1 MGEGI
6 KNRYD
11 FVFLFDVKDGNPNGD
26 PDQVN
31 LPRADAE
38 DQHGLVTDVCIKRK
52 VRNFVA
58 LKKVIDKDGKI
69 IPENR
74 YDIFIRQRDINSDD
88 SYLNAIIGKASGNT
102 TSEKRNNLCD
112 DYWDIRTFGAVLSTG
127 EKEGGEAEEK
137 EGEEAAKGKK
147 PKKEKIRGAGT
158 VRGPVQFTF
167 ARSEDRIYQAE
178 HSITRCC
185 VTTEKEKNDQLKKDR
200 EFATTFGR
208 KATVPYALYR
218 MHGFI
223 SAVDARK
230 TGFSEDDLKLL
241 WESLINAFEND
252 RAAARGEMNPR
263 KLVIFKH
270 SSHLGNELS
279 GRLFDRVKI
288 TKNAVLPRGK
298 EDYTIS
304 VNKEK
309 LPVDDKNKPLIVIQ
323 EWPEETIY

>member
-1 MGEGI
+1 MSEPI

-52 VRNFVA
+52 VRNYVQ
-58 LKKVIDKDGKI
+58 LKYDLKT
-69 IPENR
+69 P
-74 YDIFIRQRDINSDD
+74 YDIFIRQRDINKED
-88 SYLNAIIGKASGNT
+88 SYLNAIIGKAPGNAP
-102 TSEKRNNLCD
+102 SEKRKRLCD
-112 DYWDIRTFGAVLSTG
+112 DYWDIRTFGAVLTTG
-127 EKEGGEAEEK
+127 EKEGSEAAEE
-137 EGEEAAKGKK
+137 EGEESAKSKK
-147 PKKEKIRGAGT
+147 QKKEKIRGAGT

-167 ARSEDRIYQAE
+167 GRSEDRIYQAE

-185 VTTEKEKNDQLKKDR
+185 VTTKKERDDQAKKDR
-200 EFATTFGR
+200 EYASTFGR

-230 TGFSEDDLKLL
+230 TGFSEEDLKLL
-241 WESLINAFEND
+241 WESLVNAFEND

-263 KLVIFKH
+263 KLVVFKH
-270 SSHLGNELS
+270 ASHLGNELS
-279 GRLFDRVKI
+279 GRLFERVTVKRN
-288 TKNAVLPRGK
+288 TELPRGI
-298 EDYTIS
+298 EDYAI
-304 VNKEK
+304 VVDKEN
-309 LPVDDKNKPLIVIQ
+309 LPSKIEIK
-323 EWPEETIY
+323 EWPEENVF

>member
-1 MGEGI
+1 MSKAI

-52 VRNFVA
+52 VRNYVA
-58 LKKVIDKDGKI
+58 LKKVVEKEGKTV
-69 IPENR
+69 PENR
-74 YDIFIRQRDINSDD
+74 YDIFIRQRDINSDE

-102 TSEKRNNLCD
+102 ASEKRNNLCD

-127 EKEGGEAEEK
+127 EKEASEAEVK
-137 EGEEAAKGKK
+137 EGEEAVRGKK
-147 PKKEKIRGAGT
+147 QKRERIRGAGT

-200 EFATTFGR
+200 EFASTFGR

-218 MHGFI
+218 MHGFV
-223 SAVDARK
+223 SAVDAKK

-241 WESLINAFEND
+241 WESLINVFEHD

-279 GRLFDRVKI
+279 GRLFERVVVK
-288 TKNAVLPRGK
+288 KNSDLPRGE
-298 EDYTIS
+298 EDYAIA
-304 VNKEK
+304 VDKAG
-309 LPVDDKNKPLIVIQ
+309 LPSGVEIQ
-323 EWPEETIY
+323 EWPEENVF

>member
-1 MGEGI
+1 MNEAI

-52 VRNFVA
+52 VRNYVMLEKE
-58 LKKVIDKDGKI
+58 LKS
-69 IPENR
+69 PF
-74 YDIFIRQRDINSDD
+74 DIFIRQEQV
-88 SYLNAIIGKASGNT
+88 LNKIIDAAEGENIQQRQDG
-102 TSEKRNNLCD
+102 LCQN
-112 DYWDIRTFGAVLSTG
+112 YFDIRAFGAVLSTG
-127 EKEGGEAEEK
+127 E
-137 EGEEAAKGKK
+137 
-147 PKKEKIRGAGT
+147 RGAGT

-178 HSITRCC
+178 HSITRCA
-185 VTTEKEKNDQLKKDR
+185 VTTEEDAKKQEKR
-200 EFATTFGR
+200 EHASTFGR
-208 KATVPYALYR
+208 KSTVPYALYR

-223 SAVDARK
+223 SAIDAKK
-230 TGFSEDDLKLL
+230 TKFSEEDLKLL
-241 WESLINAFEND
+241 WKSLINAFEND

-279 GRLFDRVKI
+279 GRLFERVTV
-288 TKNAVLPRGK
+288 TKNEELPRRK
-298 EDYTIS
+298 EDYAIT
-304 VNKEK
+304 VDKKN
-309 LPVDDKNKPLIVIQ
+309 LPSGIEIK
-323 EWPEETIY
+323 EWPEENVF

>member
-1 MGEGI
+1 MSESI

-52 VRNFVA
+52 VRNYVA
-58 LKKVIDKDGKI
+58 LKKVKEEDGKT
-69 IPENR
+69 IPEKR
-74 YDIFIRQRDINSDD
+74 YDIFIRQRDINNAD
-88 SYLNAIIGKASGNT
+88 SYLNAIIGKAPGNT
-102 TSEKRNNLCD
+102 ASEKRTKLCD

-127 EKEGGEAEEK
+127 EKESGEATEE
-137 EGEEAAKGKK
+137 EGDEATKGKK
-147 PKKEKIRGAGT
+147 QKKDKVRGAGT

-185 VTTEKEKNDQLKKDR
+185 VTTEKERDDQLKKDR
-200 EFATTFGR
+200 EFASTFGR
-208 KATVPYALYR
+208 KSTVPYALYR

-223 SAVDARK
+223 SAVDAKK
-230 TGFSEDDLKLL
+230 TGFTEDDLKLL

-263 KLVIFKH
+263 KLVIFNH
-270 SSHLGNELS
+270 NHHLGKDLS
-279 GRLFDRVKI
+279 GRLFDRVKV
-288 TKNAVLPRGK
+288 TKNAELPRGIG
-298 EDYTIS
+298 DYKIT
-304 VNKEK
+304 V
-309 LPVDDKNKPLIVIQ
+309 DKNNLISGIEVQ
-323 EWPEETIY
+323 EWPEDNLF